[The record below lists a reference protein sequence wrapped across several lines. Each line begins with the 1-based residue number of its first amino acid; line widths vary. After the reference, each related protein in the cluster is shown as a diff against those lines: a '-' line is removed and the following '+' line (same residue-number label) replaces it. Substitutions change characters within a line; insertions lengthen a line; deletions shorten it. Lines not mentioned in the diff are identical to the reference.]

1 MTTLTMKDNRTGVAK
16 QLFGMPSGTT
26 YTPNA
31 RGFIA
36 AELADVPALLA
47 IGFTPHTRMDNLAAT
62 TSPAATDDTTDDY
75 AVGSLWLNTTT
86 GGLWICKAAT
96 EGAAVWMP
104 VANDLLGFKIGVNM
118 NATTDQAITMVNG
131 GHKFRI
137 SKITV
142 LNASVDL
149 TTAAGG
155 VYPAASK
162 GGTAIVANSQAY
174 TALSATNYALD
185 LTLVA
190 TPAKTVY
197 AADQA
202 LYLSLTTAQGA
213 AATADIYVF
222 GQRFIAG

>member
-1 MTTLTMKDNRTGVAK
+1 MPTLTMKDNRTGVAK
-16 QLFGMPSGTT
+16 QLFGMPSGTV

-36 AELADVPALLA
+36 AQIADVPTLLA

-62 TSPAATDDTTDDY
+62 TNPTVTDDADLDY
-75 AVGSLWLNTTT
+75 AVGSLWLNTAAS
-86 GGLWICKAAT
+86 GLWICDDAT
-96 EGAAVWMP
+96 ADAAVWVP
-104 VANDLLGFKIGVNM
+104 VDGDLLGFKLGLNM
-118 NATTDQAITMVNG
+118 NVTTDQAITMVNG
-131 GHKFRI
+131 ASKFRI

-162 GGTAIVANSQAY
+162 AGTALVANSQVY
-174 TALSATNYALD
+174 TALSLPAYAVD

-197 AADQA
+197 AATQA

-213 AATADIYVF
+213 AATADVYVF
-222 GQRFIAG
+222 GQRFTAG

>member
-1 MTTLTMKDNRTGVAK
+1 MPTLTMKDNRTGVAK
-16 QLFGMPSGTT
+16 QLFGMPSGTV

-36 AELADVPALLA
+36 AEIADVPSLLA

-62 TSPAATDDTTDDY
+62 TSPVATDDTTDDY
-75 AVGSLWLNTTT
+75 AVGSLWMNTTA
-86 GGLWICKAAT
+86 GGLWICKSAA

-104 VANDLLGFKIGVNM
+104 AAGDLLGFKLGLDM
-118 NATTDQAITMVNG
+118 NVTTDQQITMVNG
-131 GHKFRI
+131 GAKFRI

-142 LNASVDL
+142 LNASIDL

-155 VYPAASK
+155 VYPSASK
-162 GGTAIVANSQAY
+162 GGTAIVANTQVY
-174 TALSATNYALD
+174 TALSNSAYAVD

-197 AADQA
+197 AATQA

-213 AATADIYVF
+213 AATADVYVF
-222 GQRFIAG
+222 GQRFMAG